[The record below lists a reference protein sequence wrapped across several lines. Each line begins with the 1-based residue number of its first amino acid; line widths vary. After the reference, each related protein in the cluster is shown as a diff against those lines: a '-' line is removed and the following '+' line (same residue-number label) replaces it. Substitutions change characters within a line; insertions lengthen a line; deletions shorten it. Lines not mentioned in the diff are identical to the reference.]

1 MGRSN
6 KTPATSEETAPLS
19 SSGPVDTDDWVPVQ
33 DNDDHEPEDIQQH
46 PEMPEEGEGNR
57 AKDGYG
63 TDDSDDNDSF
73 DQMVVNARSNELPTE
88 DFFATEEPA
97 PATTAPIKILN
108 VKPTANRDEVSF
120 LTKGTEAPPPAKAAT
135 KPSFSTSPQWKPP
148 APRGVSFPDTAGND
162 DDNASLGNTVASSTF
177 GEDRQKVVDQ
187 VILDPYGDKGTY
199 TGIILRSTGM

>member
-1 MGRSN
+1 M
-6 KTPATSEETAPLS
+6 
-19 SSGPVDTDDWVPVQ
+19 DTDDWVPVP

-46 PEMPEEGEGNR
+46 PEMSEDGKAR
-57 AKDGYG
+57 VKDGYG
-63 TDDSDDNDSF
+63 TDDSDDSDSF
-73 DQMVVNARSNELPTE
+73 DQMVARSNALPISE
-88 DFFATEEPA
+88 DLFATEEAAPP

-108 VKPTANRDEVSF
+108 VAPTAHRDEISF
-120 LTKGTEAPPPAKAAT
+120 LTKATEAPPPPAPAM
-135 KPSFSTSPQWKPP
+135 KPTFGSSPQWKPSP
-148 APRGVSFPDTAGND
+148 GRGVSFPDTPGD